1 MPEPAQCVS
10 NAILCKNI
18 LLEKLSFFFSNG
30 QSLLFRMCERVS
42 DQSISKHVASIKYK
56 KETSEQTT
64 ENPFSKQNIGK
75 ECLTSLLSS
84 CEAHSYS
91 RLTSTTASFSEL
103 SRFGPSG
110 FSRQTWMSKWT
121 CKNITVNH
129 NLVPFNDR
137 YTSCFSF

>member
-30 QSLLFRMCERVS
+30 QSLLFQFRREYRFSRCPIKKSFATLTSSKCERVF

-64 ENPFSKQNIGK
+64 ENPF
-75 ECLTSLLSS
+75 
-84 CEAHSYS
+84 
-91 RLTSTTASFSEL
+91 
-103 SRFGPSG
+103 
-110 FSRQTWMSKWT
+110 
-121 CKNITVNH
+121 
-129 NLVPFNDR
+129 
-137 YTSCFSF
+137 

>member
-56 KETSEQTT
+56 KEKT
-64 ENPFSKQNIGK
+64 ENPFLRQNIRI
-75 ECLTSLLSS
+75 ECFNLSAVVLRGPLVLEADLHNGLL
-84 CEAHSYS
+84 
-91 RLTSTTASFSEL
+91 
-103 SRFGPSG
+103 FG
-110 FSRQTWMSKWT
+110 
-121 CKNITVNH
+121 TVEVRPVRVLQANMDVKMD
-129 NLVPFNDR
+129 L
-137 YTSCFSF
+137 